1 MTGRPPTLMRHRA
14 SALASL
20 AAVLLALAP
29 ASPAAQAPPPATV
42 TLPQVDRNVIYGMY
56 SGLALL
62 MDVHRPQR
70 PNGYGIVFVAGS
82 GWQASMAYGATPI
95 KDSQIGL
102 WGPAL
107 VAAGYTV
114 FSVNHRAAPR
124 FHYPGAVQ
132 DVQRAVRFV
141 RHHARRYGIQPERI
155 GGLGGSSGGH
165 LIALV
170 ATRAEAG
177 DPQDPDAVNRE
188 PATLQT
194 IVLRAAL
201 LDLPKLMEVPA
212 ATALV
217 TSFLEVPYGE
227 TAQPSYRAVWS
238 QASPLTHV
246 SDRTPAALLIHGDA
260 DDLIPY
266 AQSVAFERE
275 LKAKGVPVELITVPG
290 GKHGADFGFAEPRP
304 GWQNYPALAAAWFDR
319 HLIVGGRALARGRGP
334 AFHRAAAVRRR

>member
-1 MTGRPPTLMRHRA
+1 MRYRA

-20 AAVLLALAP
+20 AAVLLVLAP
-29 ASPAAQAPPPATV
+29 ASPRAQAPSPAAV
-42 TLPQVDRNVIYGMY
+42 TPPQVDRNVIYGMY

-62 MDVHRPQR
+62 MDVHRPPR

-82 GWQASMAYGATPI
+82 GWQAPMTYGATPI

-124 FHYPGAVQ
+124 FHYPGAVH
-132 DVQRAVRFV
+132 DVQRAVRFI
-141 RHHARRYGIQPERI
+141 RHRAMHYGIRPDRI

-170 ATRAEAG
+170 AARGEEG

-188 PATLQT
+188 PATLQA
-194 IVLRAAL
+194 IVLRAAP

-217 TSFLEVPYGE
+217 TSFLEVPHGD
-227 TAQPSYRAVWS
+227 TAQPSYKAVWA
-238 QASPLTHV
+238 QASPLSHV
-246 SDRTPAALLIHGDA
+246 SAKTPPALLIHGDA

-266 AQSVAFERE
+266 AQSVGFERE

-290 GKHGADFGFAEPRP
+290 GRHGADFGFAEPRP

-319 HLIVGGRALARGRGP
+319 LLKR
-334 AFHRAAAVRRR
+334 